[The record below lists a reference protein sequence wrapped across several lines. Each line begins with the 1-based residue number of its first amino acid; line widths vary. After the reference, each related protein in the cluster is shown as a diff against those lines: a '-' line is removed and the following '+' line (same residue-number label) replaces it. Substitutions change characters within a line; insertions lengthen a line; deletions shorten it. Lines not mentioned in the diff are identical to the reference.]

1 MTDEPGE
8 HPAPPGDLGARS
20 PSLVSLA
27 RLFSGSHLIAQKWS
41 AALRDHP
48 TKPAG
53 LLYPARH
60 DPARNACA
68 LFDLPGSALEVTN
81 AGSLLNSKHAAQL
94 GEILDR
100 YDFGLIDSQAPAE
113 RTGV

>member
-27 RLFSGSHLIAQKWS
+27 RLFSGS
-41 AALRDHP
+41 HP

-94 GEILDR
+94 AEILDR
-100 YDFGLIDSQAPAE
+100 YDSGLIDSQAPAE